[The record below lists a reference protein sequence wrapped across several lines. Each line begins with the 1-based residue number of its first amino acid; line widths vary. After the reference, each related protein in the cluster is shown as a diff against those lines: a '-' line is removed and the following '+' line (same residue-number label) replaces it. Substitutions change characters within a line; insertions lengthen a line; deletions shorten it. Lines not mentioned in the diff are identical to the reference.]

1 MTNVSSATMGTAF
14 TSMASEYESGY
25 GENKLD
31 QSMSSVISEDDEDKN
46 RIIHVNRDNV
56 KRKRCC
62 KHFCF
67 RNYQTYIDNKIV
79 TSKYNFLT
87 FLPLNLL
94 LQFSKM
100 ANLYFLILTVMEC
113 YPPISDAGGIPVL
126 LMPLSFVVGISMI
139 KDIYE
144 DYMRH
149 KSDNE
154 ENNRKAIV
162 AKKQKFEKIN
172 WQKIKV
178 GQIVKVHENEYFP
191 CDLLVINSSLPK
203 GICYVET
210 KNLDGETNMKHKQA
224 DK

>member
-1 MTNVSSATMGTAF
+1 
-14 TSMASEYESGY
+14 
-25 GENKLD
+25 
-31 QSMSSVISEDDEDKN
+31 MSSVISEDDEDKN
-46 RIIHVNRDNV
+46 RIINVNRENV
-56 KRKRCC
+56 KKRRCC
-62 KHFCF
+62 KYFCI

-79 TSKYNFLT
+79 TSKYNFLS

-100 ANLYFLILTVMEC
+100 ANLYFLILTIMEC

-154 ENNRKAIV
+154 ENKRKALV
-162 AKKQKFEKIN
+162 AKKQKFEHVH
-172 WQKIKV
+172 WQAIKV

-224 DK
+224 DKEIL